1 MAATR
6 SGELEQTSSRD
17 HLTDYLNED
26 LAREYQ
32 AINSYVIYSQI
43 LRARNT

>member
-26 LAREYQ
+26 LARECQ
-32 AINSYVIYSQI
+32 AINSYEIYSQI